1 MGSRVEV
8 AVVLVLALAAGAVAF
23 EKKFEAPRAFHA
35 KTFPAHDE
43 HPLEK
48 VTVAADPYDLPE
60 KDATFTVPFRKEG
73 LLPVHLLISND
84 SGKLI
89 SLAGIKVE
97 LVTVDRTK
105 IFPAEVGD
113 IYRKVAKLKNRPTD
127 PRPYPLPIPR
137 GAPKPSVKREYQDEI
152 DAAMFKARAVEP
164 GGTQAG
170 FFFFDVDGLD
180 HPLNGARLYVSGVQ
194 DDQGQEL
201 MYFEIAMEKYLTYQP
216 GKPQ

>member
-1 MGSRVEV
+1 MRSRVII
-8 AVVLVLALAAGAVAF
+8 AVLIALSLAGAAPVF

-48 VTVAADPYDLPE
+48 VIIAADPYDLPE
-60 KDATFTVPFRKEG
+60 KDAAFTVPFRKEG
-73 LLPVHLLISND
+73 LLPIHLLITND
-84 SGKLI
+84 SGKPV
-89 SLAGIKVE
+89 SLTGLKIE

-105 IFPAEVGD
+105 IAPAEVGD
-113 IYRKVAKLKNRPTD
+113 IYRKVSKMKNRPTD

-137 GAPKPSVKREYQDEI
+137 GAPKPSVKREYQEEI
-152 DAAMFKARAVEP
+152 EAAMFKAKAVAPDTTE
-164 GGTQAG
+164 GG

-180 HPLNGARLYVSGVQ
+180 HPLNGARLYISGLR

-201 MYFEIAMEKYLTYQP
+201 MYFEIPLEKYLTYQP
-216 GKPQ
+216 GKP